1 MKHTLLYIGL
11 ALASFMM
18 QPAAVQAKA
27 RKEAKVVKQL
37 VVLHTNDTHSCVMPI
52 NPNLADT
59 ATANRGGF
67 LRRVAMINQG
77 MARYYGKDKI
87 VASPAANMQESPTML
102 LETLDFCNLEAEL

>member
-1 MKHTLLYIGL
+1 MGL
-11 ALASFMM
+11 ALAAFMM

-27 RKEAKVVKQL
+27 KKEAKVVKQL

-67 LRRVAMINQG
+67 LRRVAMIS
-77 MARYYGKDKI
+77 RSVRRI
-87 VASPAANMQESPTML
+87 PTCCSLTVAISHRVHL
-102 LETLDFCNLEAEL
+102 ITLFSREMWK